1 MTKFRKLVR
10 DRIPD
15 VIRADGRTPVVEVLP
30 TSQRR
35 PALLAKLLEEASEA
49 AAASDDEL
57 PEELADVL
65 EVVRALAADLGRSL
79 GQVVQLADGKR
90 ERRGGFDKGLLLVSA
105 EPDGS

>member
-1 MTKFRKLVR
+1 MTVFRKLVR

-15 VIRADGRTPVVEVLP
+15 VIRAAGRTPVVEVLP
-30 TSQRR
+30 ASQRR

-65 EVVRALAADLGRSL
+65 EVVRALAADLGLSL

-90 ERRGGFDKGLLLVSA
+90 ERRGGFDEGLLLVSA

>member
-1 MTKFRKLVR
+1 MTVFRKLVR

-15 VIRADGRTPVVEVLP
+15 VIRAAGRTPVVEVLAA
-30 TSQRR
+30 SQRS

-49 AAASDDEL
+49 VEASDDEL

-65 EVVRALAADLGRSL
+65 EVVRALAADLGLSL

-90 ERRGGFDKGLLLVSA
+90 ERRGGFDEGLLLVSA

>member
-1 MTKFRKLVR
+1 M
-10 DRIPD
+10 
-15 VIRADGRTPVVEVLP
+15 
-30 TSQRR
+30 
-35 PALLAKLLEEASEA
+35 
-49 AAASDDEL
+49 AASDDEL

-65 EVVRALAADLGRSL
+65 EVVRALAADLGLSL

>member
-1 MTKFRKLVR
+1 MLGKLVR
-10 DRIPD
+10 DGIPD
-15 VIRADGRTPVVEVLP
+15 LIRADGRAPVVEVLIAP
-30 TSQRR
+30 QRR

-65 EVVRALAADLGRSL
+65 EVVRALAAELGLSF
-79 GQVVQLADGKR
+79 GQVVQLADDKR
-90 ERRGGFDKGLLLVSA
+90 ERRGGFVRGLFLVSA